1 MTTTKGNP
9 HLHNPHLDGDAF
21 FLPGGPVGVFLSHGY
36 TATAA
41 EVRPLAEA
49 LHAHGYTVAGPLLA
63 GHGTQPEDL
72 NTVRWQ
78 DWVESG
84 RQTLTK
90 LLETCQQVFIGGESL
105 GGLVALY
112 LASETPQARGVLLY
126 APAIALQMT
135 FLDKLK
141 LYLGAPFIMEVP
153 RDSLDCSDKWQGYPN
168 LHLKGVIQ
176 LLKMQKAV
184 RARLPQIRQPVL
196 VFQGRLDTTVA
207 PEAGEII
214 LQGVASAQKERVWM
228 EQSHHTIILDIEL
241 DEVVRRTIA
250 FIEKNTH
257 PATP

>member
-1 MTTTKGNP
+1 MSVTQGNP
-9 HLHNPHLDGDAF
+9 NLLNSHLDGDAF

-49 LHAHGYTVAGPLLA
+49 LHARGYTVAGPLLA
-63 GHGTQPEDL
+63 GHGTKPEDL
-72 NTVRWQ
+72 NRVRWQ

-84 RQTLTK
+84 RQTLNA
-90 LLETCQQVFIGGESL
+90 LLEKCEQVFIGGESL

-141 LYLGAPFIMEVP
+141 LYLGAPFVMEVP
-153 RDSLDCSDKWQGYPN
+153 RDSLDCDDKWQGYPN

-184 RARLPQIRQPVL
+184 RARLPKIHQPVL

-207 PEAGEII
+207 PEAGDII
-214 LQGVASAQKERVWM
+214 LQGVSSTQKERVWM
-228 EQSHHTIILDIEL
+228 ENSHHTIVLDVEL
-241 DEVVRRTIA
+241 EEVVRRTVD
-250 FIEKNTH
+250 FIEKNR
-257 PATP
+257 